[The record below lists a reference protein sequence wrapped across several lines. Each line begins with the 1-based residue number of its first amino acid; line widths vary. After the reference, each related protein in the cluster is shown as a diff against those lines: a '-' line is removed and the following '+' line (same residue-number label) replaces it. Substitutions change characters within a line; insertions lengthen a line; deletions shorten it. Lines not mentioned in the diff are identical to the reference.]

1 MPITTGPQ
9 ISLNEIHAEVGGTN
23 ESTASLNDS
32 DIRALIDKG
41 NEENMQF
48 SEWYGASAATTEQP
62 SNASSAIILLT
73 GTTASNSNMGAS
85 VGINGIID
93 KNEHNRS
100 NQAGWWAQGT
110 GSNGDTYEDY
120 QYLFYNIGTSQT
132 NLPYQFAPTS
142 SNYHGANANYPKFG
156 LNSSYYTIASSNTS
170 TWKSSF
176 GLMST
181 KSGVATYARAQDIS
195 LTAGYW
201 WVGHSFGMHKGSGST
216 GFLSTNSST
225 FSMTSGGTTVS
236 FSMTESNSGTTN
248 VFQNSNQINGG
259 STIISLASSGTFGL
273 GNLQPS
279 ASAKHGSLWAVPVN
293 AV

>member
-73 GTTASNSNMGAS
+73 GTTASNSSMGAS
-85 VGINGIID
+85 VGINGIIG

-100 NQAGWWAQGT
+100 NSAGWWAQGT
-110 GSNGDTYEDY
+110 GSNGDTYEDF
-120 QYLFYNIGTSQT
+120 QYLFYNIGTAQT
-132 NLPYQFAPTS
+132 NLPHTFGPVH
-142 SNYHGANANYPKFG
+142 SNYHGADATFPKFG
-156 LNSSYYTIASSNTS
+156 LHSSYYTIASSNTS

-176 GLMST
+176 GVMST
-181 KSGVATYARAQDIS
+181 KSGVATYTRAQDIS
-195 LTAGYW
+195 LTTGYW
-201 WVGHSFGMHKGSGST
+201 WVGFSIGMNKNRGST
-216 GFLSTNSST
+216 GFLTGNNPSC
-225 FSMTSGGTTVS
+225 SMTSGGTTVS
-236 FSMTESNSGTTN
+236 FTMTASRNSTTTLYTN
-248 VFQNSNQINGG
+248 NNQINGG

-273 GNLQPS
+273 GSFNQSGTGPY
-279 ASAKHGSLWAVPVN
+279 GSLWAIPVN